1 MDVNMGNV
9 LGLVFANMHD
19 TTLGDMTKNR
29 TMGSVMFGGRYRLID
44 FPLSNMVNSGISEVG
59 VITKSNYQSL
69 LDHLGSAREWDLAR
83 KKGGLY
89 ILPPFGNVESTL
101 YRGRIEALYGA
112 MSFIKHSRAKYV
124 VLSDCDVVTNIDY
137 KPIVAAHIESGADI
151 TAVAHTGV
159 YSSEDIKTSTVF
171 NVDADKNV
179 TSVLINPDISGTCT
193 TSLNVFVMS
202 MDFLIETVN
211 DAMARGNVS
220 FERNILQEKCRELKI
235 KIYEYDNYFSKLN
248 SPESYFKSN
257 MALLEPENARK
268 LFVPKRSIY
277 TKVSD
282 NAPVKYDLDSK
293 VSNSLIADGCIIEGE
308 VENSVLFRGV
318 KVGKGAKVKNCI
330 LMQGTVVGD
339 NAELNYLITDKNVSI
354 CENHILTSSPQYPMF
369 VGKGASGEKGR
380 ND

>member
-124 VLSDCDVVTNIDY
+124 ILSDCDVVTNIDY

-159 YSSEDIKTSTVF
+159 YSSDDIKTSTVF

-268 LFVPKRSIY
+268 LFVPKHSIY

-293 VSNSLIADGCIIEGE
+293 VSNSLVADGCIIEGE

-354 CENHILTSSPQYPMF
+354 CENHILTSSPQYPMY
-369 VGKGASGEKGR
+369 VGKGASV
-380 ND
+380 

>member
-124 VLSDCDVVTNIDY
+124 ILSDCDGVTNIDY

-159 YSSEDIKTSTVF
+159 YSSDDIKTSTVF

-354 CENHILTSSPQYPMF
+354 CENHILTSSPQYPMY
-369 VGKGASGEKGR
+369 VGKGASV
-380 ND
+380 

>member
-29 TMGSVMFGGRYRLID
+29 TVGSVMFGGRYRLID

-124 VLSDCDVVTNIDY
+124 ILSDCDVVTNIDY

-159 YSSEDIKTSTVF
+159 YSSDEIKTSTVF

-220 FERNILQEKCRELKI
+220 FERNVLQEKCRELKI
-235 KIYEYDNYFSKLN
+235 KVYEYDNYFSKLN

-257 MALLEPENARK
+257 MALLDPQNARK

-354 CENHILTSSPQYPMF
+354 CENHILTSSPQYPMY
-369 VGKGASGEKGR
+369 VGKGASV
-380 ND
+380 

>member
-124 VLSDCDVVTNIDY
+124 ILSDCDVVTNIDY

-159 YSSEDIKTSTVF
+159 YSSDDIKTSTVF

-293 VSNSLIADGCIIEGE
+293 VSNSLVADGCIIEGE

-330 LMQGTVVGD
+330 LMQDTVVGD

-354 CENHILTSSPQYPMF
+354 CENHILTSSPQYPMY
-369 VGKGASGEKGR
+369 VGKGASV
-380 ND
+380 

>member
-89 ILPPFGNVESTL
+89 ILPPVGNVESTL

-124 VLSDCDVVTNIDY
+124 ILSDCDVVTNIDY

-159 YSSEDIKTSTVF
+159 YSSDDIKTSTVF

-339 NAELNYLITDKNVSI
+339 NAELSYLITDKNVSI
-354 CENHILTSSPQYPMF
+354 CENHILTSSPQYPMY
-369 VGKGASGEKGR
+369 VGKGASV
-380 ND
+380 

>member
-124 VLSDCDVVTNIDY
+124 ILSDRDVVTNIDY

-159 YSSEDIKTSTVF
+159 YSSDDIKTSTVF

-354 CENHILTSSPQYPMF
+354 CENHILTSSPQYPMY
-369 VGKGASGEKGR
+369 VGKGASV
-380 ND
+380 

>member
-124 VLSDCDVVTNIDY
+124 ILSDCDVVTNIDY

-159 YSSEDIKTSTVF
+159 YSSDDIKTSTVF

-293 VSNSLIADGCIIEGE
+293 VSNSLIADGCIIESE

-354 CENHILTSSPQYPMF
+354 CENHILTSSPQYPMY
-369 VGKGASGEKGR
+369 VGKGASV
-380 ND
+380 

>member
-124 VLSDCDVVTNIDY
+124 ILSDCDVVTNIDY

-159 YSSEDIKTSTVF
+159 YSSDDIKTSTVF

-257 MALLEPENARK
+257 MALLEPENSRK

-354 CENHILTSSPQYPMF
+354 CENHILTSSPQYPMY
-369 VGKGASGEKGR
+369 VGKGASV
-380 ND
+380 

>member
-124 VLSDCDVVTNIDY
+124 ILSDCDVVTNIDY

-159 YSSEDIKTSTVF
+159 YSSDDIKTSTVF

-179 TSVLINPDISGTCT
+179 TSVFINPDISGTCT

-339 NAELNYLITDKNVSI
+339 NAELSYLITDKNVSI
-354 CENHILTSSPQYPMF
+354 CENHILTSSPQYPMY
-369 VGKGASGEKGR
+369 VEKGASV
-380 ND
+380 

>member
-124 VLSDCDVVTNIDY
+124 ILSDCDVVTNIDY
-137 KPIVAAHIESGADI
+137 KPIVAGHIESGADI

-159 YSSEDIKTSTVF
+159 YSSDEIKTSTVF

-354 CENHILTSSPQYPMF
+354 CENHILTSSPQYPMY
-369 VGKGASGEKGR
+369 VGKGASV
-380 ND
+380 

>member
-124 VLSDCDVVTNIDY
+124 ILSDCDVVTNIDY

-159 YSSEDIKTSTVF
+159 YSSDDIKTSTVF

-179 TSVLINPDISGTCT
+179 TSVLINPDISETCT

-354 CENHILTSSPQYPMF
+354 CENHILTSSPQYPMY
-369 VGKGASGEKGR
+369 VGKGASV
-380 ND
+380 

>member
-29 TMGSVMFGGRYRLID
+29 TIGSVMFGGRYRLID

-124 VLSDCDVVTNIDY
+124 ILSDCDVVTNIDY

-159 YSSEDIKTSTVF
+159 YSSDDIKTSTVF

-339 NAELNYLITDKNVSI
+339 NAELSYLITDKNVSI
-354 CENHILTSSPQYPMF
+354 CENHILTSSPQYPMY
-369 VGKGASGEKGR
+369 VGKGASV
-380 ND
+380 

>member
-112 MSFIKHSRAKYV
+112 MSFIKHSRTKYV
-124 VLSDCDVVTNIDY
+124 ILSDCDVVTNIDY

-159 YSSEDIKTSTVF
+159 YSSDDIKTSTVF

-293 VSNSLIADGCIIEGE
+293 VSNSLVADGCIIEGE

-354 CENHILTSSPQYPMF
+354 CENHILTSSPQYPMY
-369 VGKGASGEKGR
+369 VGKGASV
-380 ND
+380 

>member
-257 MALLEPENARK
+257 MALLEPDNARK

-354 CENHILTSSPQYPMF
+354 CENHILTSSPQYPMY
-369 VGKGASGEKGR
+369 VGKGASV
-380 ND
+380 

>member
-69 LDHLGSAREWDLAR
+69 LDHLGSAKAWDLAR

-124 VLSDCDVVTNIDY
+124 ILSDCDVVTNIDY

-159 YSSEDIKTSTVF
+159 YSSDDIKTSTVF

-293 VSNSLIADGCIIEGE
+293 VSNSLVADGCIIEGE

-354 CENHILTSSPQYPMF
+354 CENHILTSSPQYPMY
-369 VGKGASGEKGR
+369 VGKGASV
-380 ND
+380 

>member
-124 VLSDCDVVTNIDY
+124 ILSDCDVVTNIDY

-159 YSSEDIKTSTVF
+159 YSSDDIKTSTVF

-193 TSLNVFVMS
+193 TNLNVFVMS

-339 NAELNYLITDKNVSI
+339 NAELSYLITDKNVSI
-354 CENHILTSSPQYPMF
+354 CENHILTSSPQYPMY
-369 VGKGASGEKGR
+369 VGKGASV
-380 ND
+380 

>member
-124 VLSDCDVVTNIDY
+124 ILSDCDVVTNIDY

-159 YSSEDIKTSTVF
+159 YSSDDIKTSTVF

-179 TSVLINPDISGTCT
+179 TSVHINPDISGTCT

-339 NAELNYLITDKNVSI
+339 NAELSYLITDKNVSI
-354 CENHILTSSPQYPMF
+354 CENHILTSSPQYPMY
-369 VGKGASGEKGR
+369 VGKGASV
-380 ND
+380 